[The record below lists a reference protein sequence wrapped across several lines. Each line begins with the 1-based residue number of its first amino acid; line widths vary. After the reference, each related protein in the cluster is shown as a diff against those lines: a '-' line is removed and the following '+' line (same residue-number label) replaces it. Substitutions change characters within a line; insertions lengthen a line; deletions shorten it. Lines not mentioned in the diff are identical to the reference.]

1 MTARAE
7 IGRPMLGAA
16 ASARLRT
23 KLIVLGGLGALVSV
37 LAVLVTLTGNP
48 PADQRLAPALGH
60 ALIAGIPIFA
70 GLVAWQLR
78 PHSRFGPLLV
88 ATGFAWSLTTLGE
101 SDSSFLYSTG
111 RVSVWLVEPL
121 ILYLVLAF
129 PSGHL
134 GGRVDRALVGSA
146 VAIAALLFLPT
157 ALLIESYPAVQAVSG
172 CGTQCPAN
180 FFAVV
185 DSTPGFV
192 EQIQVVRE
200 VLLAAVFG
208 MAAARLAGRIR
219 HATRLTRRTL
229 TPVLVAAIV
238 RLGAYVS
245 FFPVRK
251 IAPDSAAVDAL
262 GWVLIL
268 TLPAIAVGFLVGI
281 VRWRLHVADAMEHLA
296 RSVIAGRNPASLRGA
311 MRDALEDPALEVAYQ
326 IPGDPGR
333 WVGPDGRRIEAER
346 PGASRSVTAFTDNGG
361 PAVAVMHDSAL
372 EEHRDFVIAAASV
385 ALVATENERLTA
397 RLRSSLRELEES
409 RMRIVAA
416 ADKERRRIERDLH
429 DGAQQRLVAL
439 RIKLE
444 LADELMTTDPDH
456 AQALLRET
464 ESELDEALEDVRSL
478 ARGIYPSLL
487 ADQGLRDA
495 LRAVALRAPLPTT
508 VECKGIGRYPPEVE
522 GAIYFSC
529 LEALQNA
536 AKHARGAATVRL
548 SVAAN
553 GELRFEVR
561 DDGAGFDTEHAGN
574 GQGLTSMRD
583 RLAAVGGRL
592 TVRSAPGQG
601 TVVSGTVPIAAGEAG
616 IPVDYRA
623 RSLARAASTQDDPEE
638 ARGA

>member
-1 MTARAE
+1 
-7 IGRPMLGAA
+7 
-16 ASARLRT
+16 
-23 KLIVLGGLGALVSV
+23 V
-37 LAVLVTLTGNP
+37 
-48 PADQRLAPALGH
+48 
-60 ALIAGIPIFA
+60 
-70 GLVAWQLR
+70 
-78 PHSRFGPLLV
+78 
-88 ATGFAWSLTTLGE
+88 
-101 SDSSFLYSTG
+101 
-111 RVSVWLVEPL
+111 
-121 ILYLVLAF
+121 
-129 PSGHL
+129 
-134 GGRVDRALVGSA
+134 
-146 VAIAALLFLPT
+146 
-157 ALLIESYPAVQAVSG
+157 
-172 CGTQCPAN
+172 
-180 FFAVV
+180 
-185 DSTPGFV
+185 
-192 EQIQVVRE
+192 
-200 VLLAAVFG
+200 
-208 MAAARLAGRIR
+208 
-219 HATRLTRRTL
+219 
-229 TPVLVAAIV
+229 TPVLAAAIV
-238 RLGAYVS
+238 RLGTYVS
-245 FFPVRK
+245 FLPVRR
-251 IAPDSAAVDAL
+251 IASDSAAVDAL
-262 GWVLIL
+262 GWLLLL
-268 TLPAIAVGFLVGI
+268 TLPAIALGFLVGI
-281 VRWRLHVADAMEHLA
+281 VRWRLHVADAMEQLA
-296 RSVIAGRNPASLRGA
+296 RSVIAGRNPASLRTA

-326 IPGDPGR
+326 VPGDPGG

-361 PAVAVMHDSAL
+361 PAVAVVHDSAL
-372 EEHRDFVIAAASV
+372 GEHRDFVIAAASV

-456 AQALLRET
+456 AQTLLRET

-522 GAIYFSC
+522 SAVYFSC

-536 AKHARGAATVRL
+536 AKHAQGATTVRL

-574 GQGLTSMRD
+574 GQGLTSMHD

-601 TVVSGTVPIAAGEAG
+601 TAVSGTVPTAAGEAG
-616 IPVDYRA
+616 IPVDSRA
-623 RSLARAASTQDDPEE
+623 RSLAPAVSTQDDPEE
-638 ARGA
+638 ARGT